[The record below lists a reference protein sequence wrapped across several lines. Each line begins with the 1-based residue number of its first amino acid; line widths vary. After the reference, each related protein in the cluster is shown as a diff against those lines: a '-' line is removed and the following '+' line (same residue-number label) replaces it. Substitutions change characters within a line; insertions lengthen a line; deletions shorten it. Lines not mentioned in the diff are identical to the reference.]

1 MREVPWGGSTVA
13 VPWQYRS
20 GAVGLLAWRY
30 HEGGTVGVGIVA
42 VPRQYH
48 EDGIPWGSVRYR
60 GRSTVAVPWRYRGSG
75 IMEPVPW
82 QILGAVLWRYREGGI
97 VAVSWRY
104 REGGTVGVGAVAVPW
119 GTGQCRG
126 SAWESITLGPPWG
139 DGGAVAVPQGRYRGG
154 TVAVP

>member
-1 MREVPWGGSTVA
+1 MRTVYRGG
-13 VPWQYRS
+13 
-20 GAVGLLAWRY
+20 RY
-30 HEGGTVGVGIVA
+30 GTVGGVL
-42 VPRQYH
+42 
-48 EDGIPWGSVRYR
+48 
-60 GRSTVAVPWRYRGSG
+60 WRYRGDTVGAVLWSRYRG
-75 IMEPVPW
+75 N
-82 QILGAVLWRYREGGI
+82 ILGVVLWRYREGGI

-126 SAWESITLGPPWG
+126 STLESITLGLPWG